1 MTPFGSSSKKPPEK
15 QAEAE
20 KPAEPAK
27 SSDEWGCSVGC
38 LGFAFILYILAAIF
52 ILPLVDP
59 AQKDVDSA
67 ADARAA
73 IAKTFAQ
80 ALPAT
85 DVKLKQL
92 GGYNLE
98 IWILQ
103 KEFESITYLDRK
115 ALMDSVGAEWYKT
128 AGFIRFSTVTVRD
141 EKSGKNLAIYH
152 CLFGYSDL
160 NPN

>member
-52 ILPLVDP
+52 ILPHVDP

-92 GGYNLE
+92 GGGKLG
-98 IWILQ
+98 IWIV
-103 KEFESITYLDRK
+103 
-115 ALMDSVGAEWYKT
+115 LMDSVGAEWYKT